1 MLNLHALKGLLG
13 LLVSAVG
20 CALLTAVLFKS
31 YCKVNVDINVACKS
45 KALMCS

>member
-20 CALLTAVLFKS
+20 CALLTAVLFL
-31 YCKVNVDINVACKS
+31 KVIVK
-45 KALMCS
+45 